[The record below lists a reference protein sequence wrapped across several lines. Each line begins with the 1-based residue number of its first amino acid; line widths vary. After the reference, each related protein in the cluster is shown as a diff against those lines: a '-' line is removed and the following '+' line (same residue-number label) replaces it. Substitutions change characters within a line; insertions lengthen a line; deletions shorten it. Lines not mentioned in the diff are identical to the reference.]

1 MLSQIAIQ
9 YTLSEILGRVALPL
23 PLSGKQLR
31 TAFFSSL
38 IRYTHPTRCSSEY
51 PCIYIAPSSPDRF
64 HSLLLGECTPLFHV
78 DVSKSLPVGEK
89 PWTRDPLPV
98 LFWGAGYEDGSKPF
112 AERLEDGTVVFYA
125 DILAAT
131 FFMLSRWEETV
142 VPVRD
147 QHDRFPATA
156 SVAYRHG
163 FLDRPIVDEYAL
175 ILQAWLKTLVPQ
187 WTPEPRSFSVR
198 LSHDIDQVQRFPG
211 TWQAV
216 RTLGGD
222 IIKRR
227 SLAAAIDTARSY
239 MACRGSHDRDPFIQA
254 IFELAGLSERYGF
267 TSSFYF
273 MGAGR
278 SDFDS
283 GYDPASPAVR
293 SCIDTLR
300 NRGHE
305 IGFHPGYYTFDK
317 PDRFQQEKAAFD
329 RVMNGERYGGRQ
341 HFLRFGTPVT
351 WRCWEE
357 AGMLYDS
364 TMTYADHEGFRCG
377 TCHPFRPFD
386 IERDRELDV
395 LEIPLII
402 MDGTLRQYRNLSPE
416 QAENVILKLA
426 ERCKQVNG
434 TFTLLWHNSALC
446 NDWAP
451 WARVYRRVLPVLAE
465 MLDEPG
471 KINSSND
478 TVISLP
484 HHITKGPFR

>member
-1 MLSQIAIQ
+1 MS
-9 YTLSEILGRVALPL
+9 
-23 PLSGKQLR
+23 PLSFQAVEYCWHELLQRAGVVERRSTVDGIEALGIKFRYRPPIDCSHEGMAILVSPCSDE
-31 TAFFSSL
+31 AWEEL
-38 IRYTHPTRCSSEY
+38 I
-51 PCIYIAPSSPDRF
+51 
-64 HSLLLGECTPLFHV
+64 
-78 DVSKSLPVGEK
+78 SLPAGDLRWLPGHKVFPRQQIYDSHGM
-89 PWTRDPLPV
+89 RVPV
-98 LFWGAGYEDGSKPF
+98 LIWGRNDDTGETPF
-112 AERLEDGTVVFYA
+112 ASRTDEHTVVFYA

-156 SVAYRHG
+156 SVAYRQG

-254 IFELAGLSERYGF
+254 ISELAGLSERYGF

-402 MDGTLRQYRNLSPE
+402 MDGTLRNYRNLSPE

-446 NDWAP
+446 GDWSP
-451 WARVYRRVLPVLAE
+451 WAQAYRSVLPVLAE
-465 MLDEPG
+465 LQGRSD
-471 KINSSND
+471 IN
-478 TVISLP
+478 VHP
-484 HHITKGPFR
+484 PCP

>member
-1 MLSQIAIQ
+1 MTSDAIN
-9 YTLSEILGRVALPL
+9 YTWRQLAYRAGVSNAKSTGTGFEALPIDVHYGTTQQLALNKPKIVIL
-23 PLSGKQLR
+23 PSREEAWDELVFRNSPKIRWNSLNEITPDGETL
-31 TAFFSSL
+31 TFSS
-38 IRYTHPTRCSSEY
+38 RT
-51 PCIYIAPSSPDRF
+51 
-64 HSLLLGECTPLFHV
+64 
-78 DVSKSLPVGEK
+78 
-89 PWTRDPLPV
+89 PV

-142 VPVRD
+142 VPTRD

-156 SVAYRHG
+156 SVAYRQG

-187 WTPEPRSFSVR
+187 WTPEPRSFSVG

-211 TWQAV
+211 TWQSV

-254 IFELAGLSERYGF
+254 ILELAGLSERYGF